1 MSIIFLNVISNKRPN
16 RPIINIVIQITS
28 YWKYFLATFST
39 KPIPVVPAKNSAAT
53 SVPQHIPTAV
63 GMCWGTL
70 VAAEFLAGTTG
81 IGFVENVAKKYFQY
95 EVIWITI
102 FIMGLL
108 GLLFDITL
116 RKIIDKTIPWRGK
129 G

>member
-1 MSIIFLNVISNKRPN
+1 MGLHSW
-16 RPIINIVIQITS
+16 QG
-28 YWKYFLATFST
+28 
-39 KPIPVVPAKNSAAT
+39 
-53 SVPQHIPTAV
+53 AV
-63 GMCWGTL
+63 GDGVARPSALGCALFIEEEDIMKYRKASPSERRA

-81 IGFVENVAKKYFQY
+81 IGFVENVAKKYFQW

-102 FIMGLL
+102 IIMGLL

>member
-1 MSIIFLNVISNKRPN
+1 
-16 RPIINIVIQITS
+16 
-28 YWKYFLATFST
+28 
-39 KPIPVVPAKNSAAT
+39 
-53 SVPQHIPTAV
+53 
-63 GMCWGTL
+63 MCWGTL

-102 FIMGLL
+102 FVMGML
-108 GLLFDITL
+108 GLLFDVTL

-129 G
+129 KEEPEKEIKENRTDSKYNILI

>member
-1 MSIIFLNVISNKRPN
+1 MLYF
-16 RPIINIVIQITS
+16 QIH
-28 YWKYFLATFST
+28 YLKYLTGVRVA
-39 KPIPVVPAKNSAAT
+39 I
-53 SVPQHIPTAV
+53 

-102 FIMGLL
+102 FVMGM
-108 GLLFDITL
+108 L
-116 RKIIDKTIPWRGK
+116 RTFI
-129 G
+129 